1 MSFVVDASIVA
12 AWLLPDESN
21 ELAEYARLAMKSEDA
36 LAPDLLLHEIRNIL
50 VIAERRNRVTADGA
64 ASLLA
69 GLRKVPLIIVEMK
82 DDHGILQL
90 AREHRLSGYDATY
103 LALAVAQDTALVT
116 LDRKLGAAAR
126 VAGLKTFG

>member
-21 ELAEYARLAMKSEDA
+21 ELAEQARLAMKSEDA

-50 VIAERRNRVTADGA
+50 VISERRNRVTADGA
-64 ASLLA
+64 ARLLA
-69 GLRKVPLIIVEMK
+69 GLRKVPLIVVEMN
-82 DDHGILQL
+82 DDPGILQL

-103 LALAVAQDTALVT
+103 LALALAQNIALVT
-116 LDRKLGAAAR
+116 LDRKLDAAAR
-126 VAGLKTFG
+126 AAGLKTFD

>member
-21 ELAEYARLAMKSEDA
+21 ELAEQARLAMISEDA
-36 LAPDLLLHEIRNIL
+36 FAPDLLLHEIRNIL
-50 VIAERRNRVTADGA
+50 VISERRNRVTADGA

-69 GLRKVPLIIVEMK
+69 GLRKVPLIIVDMK
-82 DDHGILQL
+82 DDRDILQL

-103 LALAVAQDTALVT
+103 LALAVTHDTALVPWT
-116 LDRKLGAAAR
+116 
-126 VAGLKTFG
+126 AGLMQQRVWQG

>member
-21 ELAEYARLAMKSEDA
+21 ELAEHARLAMKSEDA
-36 LAPDLLLHEIRNIL
+36 FAPDLLLHEIRNIL
-50 VIAERRNRVTADGA
+50 VIAERRNRLTADGA

-69 GLRKVPLIIVEMK
+69 GLRKIPLIIVEMK
-82 DDHGILQL
+82 DDLGILQL

-103 LALAVAQDTALVT
+103 LALAVAQNTALVT
-116 LDRKLGAAAR
+116 LDRKLGAAAH

>member
-21 ELAEYARLAMKSEDA
+21 ELAEKARLAMSSENA

-50 VIAERRNRVTADGA
+50 VMSERRNRVTADGA
-64 ASLLA
+64 ASLLVR
-69 GLRKVPLIIVEMK
+69 LRRVPLVIVEMK
-82 DDHGILQL
+82 DDLGILQL

-103 LALAVAQDTALVT
+103 LALAVAHDTALVT
-116 LDRKLGAAAR
+116 LDRKLDAAAR

>member
-21 ELAEYARLAMKSEDA
+21 ELAEKARLAMSSEDA

-50 VIAERRNRVTADGA
+50 VMSERRNRVTADGA
-64 ASLLA
+64 ANLLVR
-69 GLRKVPLIIVEMK
+69 LRRVPLIIVEMK
-82 DDHGILQL
+82 DDLGILQL

-116 LDRKLGAAAR
+116 LDRKLDAAAR

>member
-21 ELAEYARLAMKSEDA
+21 ELAEKARLAMSSEDA

-50 VIAERRNRVTADGA
+50 VMSERRNRVTADGA
-64 ASLLA
+64 ANLLVR
-69 GLRKVPLIIVEMK
+69 LRRVPLIIAEMK
-82 DDHGILQL
+82 DDLGILQL

-116 LDRKLGAAAR
+116 LDRKLDAAAR
-126 VAGLKTFG
+126 VVGLKTFG

>member
-21 ELAEYARLAMKSEDA
+21 ELAERARLAMTSEDA

-50 VIAERRNRVTADGA
+50 IVSERRNRVTADSA
-64 ASLLA
+64 TRLLA
-69 GLRKVPLIIVEMK
+69 GLRRVPLILVEMK
-82 DDHGILQL
+82 DDRGILQL

-103 LALAVAQDTALVT
+103 LALAVAHNTALVI
-116 LDRKLGAAAR
+116 LDRKLDAAAR
-126 VAGLKTFG
+126 VAGLKTFD